1 MTKTEGQGQARKAW
15 DDSWKV
21 QVSLQS
27 GRGQVGGYDPDY
39 YTVSG
44 RAAEVLIPG
53 YILPPTERCVGVF
66 CKPSTRWWMVA
77 QATCSLEL
85 CGFVSTEQS

>member
-53 YILPPTERCVGVF
+53 
-66 CKPSTRWWMVA
+66 A
-77 QATCSLEL
+77 A
-85 CGFVSTEQS
+85 